1 MRGSSRIA
9 RWTTKF
15 RRRTGAAPSRNLT
28 AHLREGRVTEGFVD
42 AVARCGDLLA
52 RAAPPDGG
60 GNDLPDNLIRL
71 N

>member
-1 MRGSSRIA
+1 M
-9 RWTTKF
+9 
-15 RRRTGAAPSRNLT
+15 T

-42 AVARCGDLLA
+42 ALTRCGDLLA

-60 GNDLPDNLIRL
+60 GNELPDDLIRL